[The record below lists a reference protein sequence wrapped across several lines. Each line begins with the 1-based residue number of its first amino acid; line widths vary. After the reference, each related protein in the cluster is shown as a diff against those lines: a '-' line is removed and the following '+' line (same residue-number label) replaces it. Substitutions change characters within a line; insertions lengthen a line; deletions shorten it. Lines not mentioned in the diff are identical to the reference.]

1 MVAPYKKGVRL
12 EYAARDM
19 LQDLGFWVVRS
30 AGSRG
35 LFDIYGI
42 KDGFVLGVQCKY
54 SKKIK
59 FATIVD
65 MLKTWQLYHVYP
77 VFVFREDRKTI
88 LYDVVMRCEVVDMRR
103 IKKYIMQLYDQWKN
117 PYTSL

>member
-1 MVAPYKKGVRL
+1 MVQPYKKGVRL
-12 EYAARDM
+12 EYAVRDM

-54 SKKIK
+54 CG
-59 FATIVD
+59 
-65 MLKTWQLYHVYP
+65 HVKSMAN
-77 VFVFREDRKTI
+77 VSCISRVCVQRKPQDCVI
-88 LYDVVMRCEVVDMRR
+88 
-103 IKKYIMQLYDQWKN
+103 
-117 PYTSL
+117 